1 MKINIVCGFPNLET
15 LLNNYKIADKAVYL
29 SADPI
34 KGNISF
40 DPTLLSRDLGAPL
53 DPISLDLCEI
63 AAYIYLAD
71 KGIRRGEFD
80 RWARQLSFLIPVR
93 KPARWNSVKRHL
105 VNTIATLTGD
115 GIRFHFI
122 KRKEP
127 SEPNRQTRPP
137 LKLSQAFS
145 RLDCISL
152 FSGGLDSFAGALLLL
167 QQNRQPLFISHYV
180 NALLKNVQTNLV
192 DTIETQFGQQ
202 VEHVQYRVTSKR
214 PRDSK
219 FVFKAKE
226 SSHRSRSFLFM
237 SFAAVAAV
245 ARGVNDIFICENGVL
260 ALNVPLSEAR
270 KGSRSTRHAHPLYLR
285 YFKQMITDLYGRQF
299 SILNPF
305 LFWTKGKEAELV
317 KTSGLGFALKNTVSC
332 WGYPN
337 QTIHFK
343 TCNHCG
349 YCIPCI
355 VRRVSVNAYGLSAF
369 DDKYFYDVFSRD
381 AKGKK
386 AHQRNIDDLVLFC
399 RDVARLSTSDLV
411 YKYPEFIMI
420 ESQEDPF
427 PTDKV
432 GEIIKVY
439 KEFAREVLATVKHE
453 PS

>member
-1 MKINIVCGFPNLET
+1 MKINIVCDFPNLES
-15 LLNNYKIADKAVYL
+15 LPHNLEIADNAVYL
-29 SADPI
+29 SADPTR
-34 KGNISF
+34 GNLSF
-40 DPTLLSRDLGAPL
+40 EPEILSRDLGASL
-53 DPISLDLCEI
+53 DAISLDLCEI
-63 AAYIYLAD
+63 ASYIYLAD

-93 KPARWNSVKRHL
+93 KPAKWNSVKRHL

-115 GIRFHFI
+115 GLRFHFT
-122 KRKEP
+122 KRKESRKP
-127 SEPNRQTRPP
+127 KRKTLPA
-137 LKLSQAFS
+137 LKVGKPFGQP
-145 RLDCISL
+145 DCVSL

-167 QQNRQPLFISHYV
+167 QQNRRPLFISHYV
-180 NALLKNVQTNLV
+180 NALLKNVQANLI
-192 DTIETQFGQQ
+192 DSIETRFSRR

-214 PRDSK
+214 ARDPRLA
-219 FVFKAKE
+219 FKAKE
-226 SSHRSRSFLFM
+226 SSHRSRSFLFL

-245 ARGVNDIFICENGVL
+245 AHDVNDIFICENGVL

-285 YFKQMITDLYGRQF
+285 YFKRLVTDLYGRKF

-317 KTSGLGFALKNTVSC
+317 KTSGLNSMLKDTVSC

-343 TCNHCG
+343 NCNHCG

-355 VRRVSVNAYGLSAF
+355 VRRVSVNAAGLAAF
-369 DDKYFYDVFSRD
+369 DDNYFYDVFSRD
-381 AKGKK
+381 TKRKK
-386 AHQRNIDDLVLFC
+386 ARRRNIDDLVLFC
-399 RDVARLSTSDLV
+399 RDVASLSTSDLV
-411 YKYPEFIMI
+411 YRYPEFIMI
-420 ESQEDPF
+420 ESQEDRF

-432 GEIIKVY
+432 GEIVKVY
-439 KEFAREVLATVKHE
+439 KQFAREVLDTVKHE